1 MTISSTN
8 KLSGGNLL
16 NSITNSVTS
25 LTLTGGG
32 GTGLPASG
40 ILTLGDPA
48 GTHENIF
55 YGSRSGDVLSAITRG
70 YESSIGGGA
79 AAAWDAGTP
88 VYQLITAGHLNYC
101 FNSAGDF
108 KAIAHTTIPT
118 GWLECNGAS
127 LLRAGYPALFA
138 AIGVIY
144 GSADGTHFTLP
155 DTRGE
160 FIRGFDNGRGIDT
173 GRTIGSAQAD
183 DLKAHTHEITGYRN
197 GDFQPPN
204 DLDTLTIDASPATQY
219 TTSSTGGTETRP
231 RNVAF
236 MYVIKI

>member
-25 LTLTGGG
+25 LTLTSGG

-79 AAAWDAGTP
+79 AAAWGAGTP
-88 VYQLITAGHLNYC
+88 VYQLITAGLMNELVRQFTLASAAQSSSFSIQNATGTTYIIKTEAGVLNSGVDGEVQVVTFATPFPTAC
-101 FNSAGDF
+101 IMAHASVQVIDDAIEFIQSNMWFQLINGRTTAAKCEVTCQSAGTF
-108 KAIAHTTIPT
+108 RTATVKPLII
-118 GWLECNGAS
+118 
-127 LLRAGYPALFA
+127 
-138 AIGVIY
+138 AIGY
-144 GSADGTHFTLP
+144 
-155 DTRGE
+155 
-160 FIRGFDNGRGIDT
+160 
-173 GRTIGSAQAD
+173 
-183 DLKAHTHEITGYRN
+183 
-197 GDFQPPN
+197 
-204 DLDTLTIDASPATQY
+204 
-219 TTSSTGGTETRP
+219 
-231 RNVAF
+231 
-236 MYVIKI
+236 